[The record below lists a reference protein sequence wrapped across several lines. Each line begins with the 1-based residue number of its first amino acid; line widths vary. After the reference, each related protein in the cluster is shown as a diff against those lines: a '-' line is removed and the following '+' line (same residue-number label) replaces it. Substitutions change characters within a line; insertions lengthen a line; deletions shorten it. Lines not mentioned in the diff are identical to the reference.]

1 MIKLI
6 EKPLNMK
13 KIKENKAI
21 IIKNTN
27 INTKLIKKKTKN

>member
-1 MIKLI
+1 MIRLI
-6 EKPLNMK
+6 KKPLNMK

-27 INTKLIKKKTKN
+27 INTKPIKKKTKN